1 MDSVL
6 LSFVVGL
13 AYVLAGIAVFV
24 FGSSYFQLFRV
35 NVSSAYR
42 AVLPLLC
49 VAALLLVLRFGENES
64 LHLLALGFV
73 AASIANL
80 GGWAVAWL
88 HRPLGIRDDSM
99 KGLALGKAL
108 EAVAVVLLILL
119 VLITARTRP
128 EAVYL
133 ALGNV
138 PLGLALGLGGFAL
151 FAVLSWFQAQSS
163 GIPTSI
169 LARSLPW
176 ILLFAF
182 ANAFMEELWLRAL
195 FLGPLVSL
203 VGSIAAVLL
212 TSAVFTLMHIG
223 VTYMSK
229 DERIR
234 FLVILFPLGVAWG
247 FCLHYTGSVIAS
259 TLFHAGADLMII
271 NGFLAAFHS
280 QQEAET
286 SSG

>member
-1 MDSVL
+1 MDSAL
-6 LSFVVGL
+6 LSVVAGL
-13 AYVLAGIAVFV
+13 VYVLAGIAVFV
-24 FGSSYFQLFRV
+24 FGSGYFQLFRT
-35 NVSSAYR
+35 NASRAYR
-42 AVLPLLC
+42 TALPLLC
-49 VAALLLVLRFGENES
+49 LAALLLVLRFSKNES
-64 LHLLALGFV
+64 LHLLAVGFV

-80 GGWAVAWL
+80 AGWAVAWL
-88 HRPLGIRDDSM
+88 RRPLGIRDDSM
-99 KGLALGKAL
+99 KGLTLGKGL
-108 EAVAVVLLILL
+108 EAAAVVVLILL
-119 VLITARTRP
+119 VLIIAGTRP

-133 ALGNV
+133 SLGHV

-151 FAVLSWFQAQSS
+151 FAVLSWFQAQSL
-163 GIPTSI
+163 GISSSI
-169 LARSLPW
+169 LVRSLPW

-195 FLGPLVSL
+195 FLRPLVSL

-223 VTYMSK
+223 VTYMPK

-271 NGFLAAFHS
+271 NGFIAAFHS
-280 QQEAET
+280 QREAGV

>member
-24 FGSSYFQLFRV
+24 FGSSYFQLFRT
-35 NVSSAYR
+35 NTSRAYR
-42 AVLPLLC
+42 TALPLLC
-49 VAALLLVLRFGENES
+49 VAALLLVLHFSENES

-99 KGLALGKAL
+99 KGLALGKGL
-108 EAVAVVLLILL
+108 EAVAVVVPILL
-119 VLITARTRP
+119 VLITAGTRP

-133 ALGNV
+133 SLGHV
-138 PLGLALGLGGFAL
+138 SLGLALGLGGFAL
-151 FAVLSWFQAQSS
+151 FAILSWFQAQSL
-163 GIPTSI
+163 GIPSSI
-169 LARSLPW
+169 LVRSLPW

-195 FLGPLVSL
+195 FLRPLVPL

-223 VTYMSK
+223 VTYMPK

-271 NGFLAAFHS
+271 NGFIAAFHS
-280 QQEAET
+280 QREAET